1 MPTPIGKAGYRRYIR
16 SPAWAEVRR
25 RYRASKLP
33 QRCRVC
39 DSARV
44 DLHHRT
50 YSHLGHER
58 LRDLVPL
65 CREDHRALHALQRK
79 MSVDVT
85 TATAMYLKGARA
97 ATTVRKPPVRRRRA
111 NRARRDGPRASGR

>member
-1 MPTPIGKAGYRRYIR
+1 MPAPIGKAGYRRYIR
-16 SPAWAEVRR
+16 SPEWAEVRR

-39 DSARV
+39 GSARV

-65 CREDHRALHALQRK
+65 CRADHRALHSLQRK
-79 MSVDVT
+79 MRVDVT
-85 TATAMYLKGARA
+85 TATAMFLRGAR
-97 ATTVRKPPVRRRRA
+97 TTSVRKPPVRRRRA
-111 NRARRDGPRASGR
+111 RGRGSPRSSGR

>member
-1 MPTPIGKAGYRRYIR
+1 MPAPIGKAGYKRYIR

-25 RYRASKLP
+25 RYRVSKLP

-50 YSHLGHER
+50 YSHLGQER

-65 CREDHRALHALQRK
+65 CREDHRSLHALQRK
-79 MSVDVT
+79 MRVDVA
-85 TATAMYLKGARA
+85 TATAMYLKGART
-97 ATTVRKPPVRRRRA
+97 TTVRKTPVRRRR
-111 NRARRDGPRASGR
+111 RR